1 VVFKWLSKTEIKD
14 CYYNPHPTPIPNGKL
29 VPRRV
34 EKSDMEWN
42 FLSEETMT
50 WPNLDPLTFAI
61 SPSSSR
67 FKLFSVEKH
76 DASGVLQTEFFP
88 LIICFL
94 CLSHFIL
101 LDVNECAASSSSC
114 SSNALCTNNVGSYSC
129 SCKAGF
135 TGNGKYCIGVYII

>member
-1 VVFKWLSKTEIKD
+1 MTVENGDKGLLLQPPSHFHMEGEG
-14 CYYNPHPTPIPNGKL
+14 IPSQGK
-29 VPRRV
+29 
-34 EKSDMEWN
+34 EKRHRAK
-42 FLSEETMT
+42 FLFWENNAMT

-135 TGNGKYCIGVYII
+135 TGNGKSCIGVYII